1 MKKAIRTFNYNN
13 TSSVWS
19 KHQQR
24 QRKIQ
29 RSGLTIPASKIIG
42 VLYLKKEGSAEMSPK
57 VKMKTNLSI
66 REKTEACSPGRK
78 RRQEDKHREHLNGET
93 SKTYKKKHSQNR
105 VEHY

>member
-1 MKKAIRTFNYNN
+1 MKKEIRTFYYNN
-13 TSSVWS
+13 TSVWS
-19 KHQQR
+19 KHRQR
-24 QRKIQ
+24 QRKIE
-29 RSGLTIPASKIIG
+29 RSGVTIPASKLIG
-42 VLYLKKEGSAEMSPK
+42 VLYMKKGSAEMSPK

-66 REKTEACSPGRK
+66 REKTEACSAGRK

>member
-29 RSGLTIPASKIIG
+29 RSGLTIPASKLIG
-42 VLYLKKEGSAEMSPK
+42 VLYMKKGSAEMSPK

-93 SKTYKKKHSQNR
+93 RQTVRKEKEKTSPD
-105 VEHY
+105 